1 MAEVKHHASAEE
13 KLRIIKAYMES
24 GKTMKEFAECHEI
37 CYRTLKRW
45 IDRYEDGGE
54 VSLKSRAD
62 KAYEKIAPHLRSD
75 AELRQEILKLR
86 IENERLKKSYA
97 VRTQEDGRTDYIRL
111 RPKNSK

>member
-1 MAEVKHHASAEE
+1 MAEVKHHSSAEE

-45 IDRYEDGGE
+45 IDKYEEGGA
-54 VSLKSRAD
+54 STLKNRAD

-86 IENERLKKSYA
+86 IENERFKKSYA
-97 VRTQEDGRTDYIRL
+97 VRTLEDGRTEYIRL